1 MCAGCAAQM
10 CNAPLGEMLE
20 VTGAVLAAGWRS
32 RRFLYV
38 DPDPKIDLPETRVLL
53 DRERIADLGF
63 DLATVGRELGTLL
76 GGNHGRLRR
85 HRDRLG
91 RSWSKEASM
100 SLDLLT
106 LVAILAMA
114 AITYLTR
121 IAGIFVAGRLALRGR
136 AEAAFEAIPPAVLV
150 AVIAPMALA
159 TGWRETVAA
168 LLTAIAATRLP
179 LLATIATGV
188 LAVVALRVLA

>member
-1 MCAGCAAQM
+1 
-10 CNAPLGEMLE
+10 
-20 VTGAVLAAGWRS
+20 VTKEEGLLRPVLMTSA
-32 RRFLYV
+32 
-38 DPDPKIDLPETRVLL
+38 
-53 DRERIADLGF
+53 
-63 DLATVGRELGTLL
+63 ATVFGHLPLVFVSGPGAAARDSIGTVLVAGMHVGTLFTL
-76 GGNHGRLRR
+76 FIVPVYLAMGPAMARRGGRLRR

-91 RSWSKEASM
+91 RSWSEEASM

-159 TGWRETVAA
+159 TVWRETVAA